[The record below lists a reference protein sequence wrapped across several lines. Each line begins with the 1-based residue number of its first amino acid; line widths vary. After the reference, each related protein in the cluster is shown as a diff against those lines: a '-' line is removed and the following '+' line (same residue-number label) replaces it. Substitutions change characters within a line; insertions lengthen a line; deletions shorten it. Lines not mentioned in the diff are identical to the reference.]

1 MTCPSWVA
9 LRGMYYSFIE
19 LDKAVVHVISLVHF
33 LCLWFSFYLDK
44 RLMEAS
50 CWERLTVGKTGSC
63 SDGWGSI
70 PSLLFDL
77 RQNYSGGNEDNGD
90 LLPKVPCTHC
100 CPQCPDPA
108 AGRCWPTPPLETPG
122 HSQASLGQSLWSH
135 CSYLLGPGAH
145 KVLFMPSRSLFPQS
159 CVSSVIKSHL
169 PPKSNSLGVLKA
181 PQSRRADDP
190 KEAII

>member
-1 MTCPSWVA
+1 MWSDWLVFCDFGFILFAFWWRRI
-9 LRGMYYSFIE
+9 RG
-19 LDKAVVHVISLVHF
+19 LWKLPDGRDWLWGSLGLV
-33 LCLWFSFYLDK
+33 LMSRAMLSKSLIQFSI
-44 RLMEAS
+44 
-50 CWERLTVGKTGSC
+50 
-63 SDGWGSI
+63 DGWGSI